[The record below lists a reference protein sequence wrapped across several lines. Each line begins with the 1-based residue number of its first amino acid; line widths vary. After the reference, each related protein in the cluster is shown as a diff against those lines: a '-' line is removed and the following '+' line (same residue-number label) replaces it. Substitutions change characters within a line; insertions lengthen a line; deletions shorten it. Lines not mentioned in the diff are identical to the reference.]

1 MTTEQLSCR
10 IKSVEKLNDQISA
23 FELQTIDSDFMDIE
37 PGAHLDIIL
46 DDNLIRQYSIYSYS
60 EDKKICRIAV
70 KREDEGRGGS
80 LQMHGLSESDLL
92 TVSQPR
98 NNFKL
103 DADLEHYTLIAG
115 GIGITPI
122 FSMAN
127 KLKLTGKN
135 FDVYYLVQSANDA
148 AFAGLFEDLDL
159 GDNLHLHI
167 TDESG
172 LIDFLSAFESLP
184 DQSVIYTCGPEPMM
198 QAVEQAA
205 KIKDIDVHLERFSAL
220 PIDTDQE
227 NENFQVEIRSTGAV
241 YTIEEDESILDIL
254 LEEGVEVDFGCMEGV
269 CGACMTN
276 VLDGEIEHRDSILT
290 EKEQAA
296 NNLMCVCVSRS
307 LSSRLVLDL

>member
-10 IKSVEKLNDQISA
+10 IKSVEKLNDQINA
-23 FELQTIDSDFMDIE
+23 FELQTIDSDFVDIE

-46 DDNLIRQYSIYSYS
+46 NDNLIRQYSIFRNS
-60 EDKKICRIAV
+60 EDNKSCHIAV

-80 LQMHGLSESDLL
+80 LHMHGLSEGDLL

-98 NNFKL
+98 NNFQL
-103 DADLEHYTLIAG
+103 DSDLEHYTLIAG
-115 GIGITPI
+115 GIGVTPI
-122 FSMAN
+122 FAMAN
-127 KLKLTGKN
+127 KLKLSGKR
-135 FDVYYLVQSANDA
+135 FDVYYLIQSAKDA
-148 AFAGLFEDLDL
+148 AFARLFETLDL
-159 GDNLHLHI
+159 GDNLHIHA
-167 TDESG
+167 TDENG
-172 LIDFLSAFESLP
+172 LIHFPSAFENLP

-205 KIKDIDVHLERFSAL
+205 NVKGIDVYLERFSAL

-269 CGACMTN
+269 CGACMTD

-296 NNLMCVCVSRS
+296 NSTMCVCVSRS
-307 LSSRLVLDL
+307 LSPKLVLDL

>member
-1 MTTEQLSCR
+1 MTIEHLSCR
-10 IKSVEKLNDQISA
+10 INNVEKLNDQIST
-23 FELQTIDSDFMDIE
+23 FELQTTDSVFEGIE
-37 PGAHLDIIL
+37 PGSHLDIL
-46 DDNLIRQYSIYSYS
+46 LEDNVIRQYSIYSYS
-60 EDKKICRIAV
+60 KDKTSCRIAV
-70 KREDEGRGGS
+70 KREDQGRGGS
-80 LQMHGLSESDLL
+80 LQMHQLSEGDLL

-98 NNFKL
+98 NNFQ
-103 DADLEHYTLIAG
+103 LESGLTHYTLIAG
-115 GIGITPI
+115 GIGVTPI
-122 FSMAN
+122 FSMVE
-127 KLKLTGKN
+127 KLKQSGN
-135 FDVYYLVQSANDA
+135 RFDVYYLIQSANDA
-148 AFAGLFEDLDL
+148 AFAKLFKDLDL

-172 LIDFLSAFESLP
+172 LIDFPSAFENLP

-269 CGACMTN
+269 CGACMTD

>member
-23 FELQTIDSDFMDIE
+23 FELQTIDSDFFDIE

-46 DDNLIRQYSIYSYS
+46 NDNLIRQYSIYRNS
-60 EDKKICRIAV
+60 EDNKSCHIAV

-80 LQMHGLSESDLL
+80 LHMHGLSEGDLL

-98 NNFKL
+98 NNFQL
-103 DADLEHYTLIAG
+103 DSDLEHYTLIAG
-115 GIGITPI
+115 GIGVTPI

-127 KLKLTGKN
+127 KLKLSGKH
-135 FDVYYLVQSANDA
+135 FDIYYLIQSTKDA
-148 AFAGLFEDLDL
+148 AFARLFEALDL
-159 GDNLHLHI
+159 GDNLHIHA
-167 TDESG
+167 TDENG
-172 LIDFLSAFESLP
+172 LIDFPSVFENLSDE
-184 DQSVIYTCGPEPMM
+184 SVIYTCGPEPMM

-205 KIKDIDVHLERFSAL
+205 NVKDIDVYLERFSAL

-269 CGACMTN
+269 CGACITD
-276 VLDGEIEHRDSILT
+276 VLDGDIEHRDSILT
-290 EKEQAA
+290 DKEQAA
-296 NNLMCVCVSRS
+296 NNTMCVCVSHS
-307 LSSRLVLDL
+307 LSPRLVLDL